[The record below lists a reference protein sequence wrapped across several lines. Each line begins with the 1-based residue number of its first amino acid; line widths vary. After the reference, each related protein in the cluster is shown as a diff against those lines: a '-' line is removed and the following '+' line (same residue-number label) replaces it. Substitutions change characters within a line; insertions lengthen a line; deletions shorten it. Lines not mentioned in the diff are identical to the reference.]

1 MPEPQKQTWQD
12 LDLPKMD
19 PLSLLRGFGPGMIL
33 MMTGIGTSHLITAPT
48 AGGRF
53 AFALLWCIPIA
64 YVFKYYGF
72 EMAFRFTNATGKSL
86 MEAYCTAWKKWP
98 LWYVLVTTLI
108 QSAIG
113 QAGRLIAASAVSY
126 YLFSIAFGLE
136 IPMAVFGF
144 VLGLS
149 AVVLILKGSYTALE
163 SFTRICA
170 GILVVSTLGVYLV
183 RPAPLSAFE
192 HFILIETPE
201 GSWLIVAAFLGLLP
215 TGMDVSL
222 QASEWG
228 KAKKVGM
235 GKVRERLEQA
245 GLAETFDPFQPTRE
259 SLAVHS
265 SRLPAEVSEYCARW
279 YKIGL
284 LDFRLGHVVSFVLA
298 CIFLL
303 LAAVWLYPSAVE
315 GREVMGEIAKMF
327 TASVGPWMMIVFLV
341 GALAATYSTAFN
353 YFDGWPR
360 IVGAC
365 CRNLFRR
372 TAALDGVSQE
382 DLTPERRREWYS
394 EYNIYRAT
402 MIFSLIAAV
411 AIIAGLPRPV
421 FLVLVASALAFFI
434 APVIFF
440 LNVFYC
446 LTIIPR
452 DDRLFYP
459 SKLTIWLSWGSFA
472 VFTALTVILILARVF
487 EVQLF
492 G

>member
-1 MPEPQKQTWQD
+1 M
-12 LDLPKMD
+12 
-19 PLSLLRGFGPGMIL
+19 
-33 MMTGIGTSHLITAPT
+33 
-48 AGGRF
+48 
-53 AFALLWCIPIA
+53 
-64 YVFKYYGF
+64 
-72 EMAFRFTNATGKSL
+72 
-86 MEAYCTAWKKWP
+86 
-98 LWYVLVTTLI
+98 
-108 QSAIG
+108 
-113 QAGRLIAASAVSY
+113 
-126 YLFSIAFGLE
+126 
-136 IPMAVFGF
+136 
-144 VLGLS
+144 
-149 AVVLILKGSYTALE
+149 
-163 SFTRICA
+163 
-170 GILVVSTLGVYLV
+170 
-183 RPAPLSAFE
+183 
-192 HFILIETPE
+192 
-201 GSWLIVAAFLGLLP
+201 
-215 TGMDVSL
+215 
-222 QASEWG
+222 
-228 KAKKVGM
+228 
-235 GKVRERLEQA
+235 RERLEQA

-303 LAAVWLYPSAVE
+303 LAAVWLHPSAVE

-327 TASVGPWMMIVFLV
+327 TVSVGPWMMIVFLV

-421 FLVLVASALAFFI
+421 FLVPTHYFRKIKGF
-434 APVIFF
+434 
-440 LNVFYC
+440 
-446 LTIIPR
+446 
-452 DDRLFYP
+452 
-459 SKLTIWLSWGSFA
+459 
-472 VFTALTVILILARVF
+472 
-487 EVQLF
+487 
-492 G
+492 